1 MKTTDKKTKKNLS
14 RTKKVSNDKKTNNT
28 KSKNTT
34 KGKEIMQRMDT
45 TSSKESKKM
54 LIIVCALIAIL
65 GVFYLIVSLA
75 TGKIKLNETKEVEIQ
90 YSEIL
95 AGSTFKQ
102 NADEYLVLYYD
113 YTMENAADYT
123 SLVSTYTSKEESL
136 TLYTVDLS
144 RKFNTTYIKKDNE
157 ESNKNP
163 TTAKELKLSNP
174 TLIKIKDKKVTEYIE
189 GYEEIKNY
197 MS

>member
-1 MKTTDKKTKKNLS
+1 MKTTDKKTKKSLS
-14 RTKKVSNDKKTNNT
+14 STKKVNNDT
-28 KSKNTT
+28 KSKKAT
-34 KGKEIMQRMDT
+34 KGKEIIERIDT
-45 TSSKESKKM
+45 TPSKESKKM
-54 LIIVCALIAIL
+54 VIILCVLLVIL

-75 TGKIKLNETKEVEIQ
+75 TGKIKLNEKEEATIQ

-102 NADEYLVLYYD
+102 NKEEYLVLYYD

-123 SLVSTYTSKEESL
+123 SLISTYTSSEENP

-144 RKFNTTYIKKDNE
+144 RKFNASYIKTDNE

-174 TLIKIKDKKVTEYIE
+174 TLIKIKDKKVTEYME

>member
-1 MKTTDKKTKKNLS
+1 MKTKEKVNQNSKSNTKKE
-14 RTKKVSNDKKTNNT
+14 KKKIKERENKR
-28 KSKNTT
+28 KNTT
-34 KGKEIMQRMDT
+34 KGKEIMQRIDT

-54 LIIVCALIAIL
+54 LLILSVLIVIL
-65 GVFYLIVSLA
+65 AVFYLIVSLA
-75 TGKIKLNETKEVEIQ
+75 TGKIKLNETTEAEIQ

-123 SLVSTYTSKEESL
+123 SLVSTYTQKEESL
-136 TLYTVDLS
+136 ALYTVDLS

-189 GYEEIKNY
+189 GYEQIKNY